1 MRSWISNRRKA
12 TLQQLCE
19 TPMFTFF
26 GFGLQGI
33 KGKNRLLHREHGIHK
48 FSTIPRLPG
57 KLTNPLCKSLTSL
70 KKGMEVV
77 VTHYLSLAVFQNLWV
92 DSPRFEPSRDS
103 LGPLS
108 SICDCMGRMDYSKF
122 SSLPILNSGESQNP
136 IECSTVSFECL
147 LILGKRNRM
156 EKFLDEG
163 EYLVSTLVPA
173 LRLGENPVEA
183 PPLGG
188 HAGTIRKATPL
199 QRPINATPGPTLPKD
214 PRHLLNGGSRKRRR
228 WSDDHSY
235 ILQHML
241 PTRGEASQRQRR
253 GGPSGPDRPSSSRA
267 WPSAAASGWWRPP
280 PAGPAV
286 ALLQWRDAAG
296 QLPLACLVPRF
307 PQLAL
312 PQRGP
317 LDHQRGRRSTYG

>member
-1 MRSWISNRRKA
+1 MRSWISNRCKA
-12 TLQQLCE
+12 TLQQFCK
-19 TPMFTFF
+19 TPMLTFF
-26 GFGLQGI
+26 GFSLQGI
-33 KGKNRLLHREHGIHK
+33 KGKNRLLHREHGIHE
-48 FSTIPRLPG
+48 FSTIPRRPR
-57 KLTNPLCKSLTSL
+57 KLTNPLGKSLTSL

-77 VTHYLSLAVFQNLWV
+77 FTHYLGLAVFQNLWV
-92 DSPRFEPSRDS
+92 DSSRFEPSRDS
-103 LGPLS
+103 CGSLG
-108 SICDCMGRMDYSKF
+108 SICYRIGWLDWSEF
-122 SSLPILNSGESQNP
+122 SILPILNSREIQNL
-136 IECSTVSFECL
+136 IECSTMRFKCL

-199 QRPINATPGPTLPKD
+199 QRPIDVTHGPTLPKD

-253 GGPSGPDRPSSSRA
+253 GGPPGP
-267 WPSAAASGWWRPP
+267 
-280 PAGPAV
+280 
-286 ALLQWRDAAG
+286 
-296 QLPLACLVPRF
+296 PL
-307 PQLAL
+307 QLA
-312 PQRGP
+312 RVAV
-317 LDHQRGRRSTYG
+317 RRR